1 MNASTANLINSL
13 VLIAMGAWGYFE
25 SGSGTAFIP
34 VGFGVA
40 LLLCTPGVKK
50 ENKII
55 AHVAVLLTLLILLA
69 MLGMRLPK
77 SIESGGM
84 SLVRAVLMIATGI
97 LAMVMFVRS
106 FIAAKKAREAA
117 EA

>member
-1 MNASTANLINSL
+1 MNAASANLLNSV
-13 VLIAMGAWGYFE
+13 VLIIMGLWGYFE
-25 SGSGTAFIP
+25 TQSGTAFIP

-55 AHVAVLLTLLILLA
+55 AHIAVLLTLVILLA

-77 SIESGGM
+77 SIVTGGM
-84 SLVRAVLMIATGI
+84 SLVRAIAMILTGVLSMI
-97 LAMVMFVRS
+97 MFIRS
-106 FIAAKKAREAA
+106 FIAARKARG
-117 EA
+117 

>member
-1 MNASTANLINSL
+1 MNAASANLLNSV
-13 VLIAMGAWGYFE
+13 VLIIMGLWGYFE
-25 SGSGTAFIP
+25 TQSGTAFIP

-55 AHVAVLLTLLILLA
+55 AHIAVLLTLVILLA

-77 SIESGGM
+77 SIATGGM
-84 SLVRAVLMIATGI
+84 SLVRAIAMILTGVLSMI
-97 LAMVMFVRS
+97 MFIRS
-106 FIAAKKAREAA
+106 FIAARKARG
-117 EA
+117 